1 MIIKSQR
8 LKKAISTALADDE
21 MIKILDSVGNQA
33 KSVRDII
40 SEKDIPYTNAYRKT
54 KWLLAE
60 KLLVIDEIIITP
72 DGKKFSLY
80 RSMLSSI
87 NVRYAGNEIII
98 EAEQSFNPKIRTV
111 ERFFSLD

>member
-1 MIIKSQR
+1 M
-8 LKKAISTALADDE
+8 TALADDE

-40 SEKDIPYTNAYRKT
+40 SEKDIPSTNAYRKT
-54 KWLLAE
+54 KWLLE

-80 RSMLSSI
+80 RSVLSSI

-98 EAEQSFNPKIRTV
+98 EAEQISIPK
-111 ERFFSLD
+111 

>member
-8 LKKAISTALADDE
+8 IKKAILTALADDE

-33 KSVRDII
+33 KFVRDII
-40 SEKDIPYTNAYRKT
+40 NEKDIPYTNAYRKT

-72 DGKKFSLY
+72 
-80 RSMLSSI
+80 
-87 NVRYAGNEIII
+87 
-98 EAEQSFNPKIRTV
+98 
-111 ERFFSLD
+111 